1 LLMAGAAVQWSV
13 HKACLGCS
21 AWLTSANPR
30 LGVLSGPVPDQ
41 TTTPVHHHRECT
53 APLCIGRDRPA
64 IMASK
69 VNSEAGPWNRETKDK
84 FEGRVCAVPPRFGLS
99 ALLTF
104 GGNSKDRSEYLDPCQ
119 EAAARSIRCLHRN
132 GGDRT
137 LCSDYFES
145 VIAWGCPTA
154 MVPTQHFYADD

>member
-1 LLMAGAAVQWSV
+1 
-13 HKACLGCS
+13 
-21 AWLTSANPR
+21 
-30 LGVLSGPVPDQ
+30 
-41 TTTPVHHHRECT
+41 
-53 APLCIGRDRPA
+53 
-64 IMASK
+64 MASK

-84 FEGRVCAVPPRFGLS
+84 FEGRVCAVPLLGLS

-132 GGDRT
+132 GGDRS

-145 VIAWGCPTA
+145 VIAWGCPTVI
-154 MVPTQHFYADD
+154 VPT